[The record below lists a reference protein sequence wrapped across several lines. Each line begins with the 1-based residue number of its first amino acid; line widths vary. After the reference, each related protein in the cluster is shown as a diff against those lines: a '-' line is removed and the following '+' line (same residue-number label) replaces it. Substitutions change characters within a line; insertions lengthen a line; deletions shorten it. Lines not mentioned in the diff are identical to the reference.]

1 MYLILA
7 VMLAEYLILAVM
19 LAESLR
25 QMRIEWIVLFLL
37 ESDIND
43 DVNDLTLLLLLEVQ
57 TNHSLERVY
66 VILKPRDVP
75 LCRVIINLALP
86 CSPESMQWVTFLT
99 SLDSIVQKMFRRT
112 SVFMRCCRANSSSLL
127 STSGSDVTDRTV
139 SSTEKLYVQ
148 IHERHK
154 NSAMFLA

>member
-75 LCRVIINLALP
+75 LCRVMISLALP
-86 CSPESMQWVTFLT
+86 CSPEGM
-99 SLDSIVQKMFRRT
+99 
-112 SVFMRCCRANSSSLL
+112 
-127 STSGSDVTDRTV
+127 
-139 SSTEKLYVQ
+139 
-148 IHERHK
+148 
-154 NSAMFLA
+154 